1 MSCLSRLAL
10 ITLALIPLLGAAE
23 MARGQSGTTPLRSI
37 FGPSLQRSASAA
49 LAVMGYATVP
59 DGTASD
65 LSISQGEDSTGLLMG
80 QLGSG
85 FTLSESVPLYLEG
98 FIGYS
103 RYDPVFVATLG
114 NQTSRLPIRWN
125 SVSTTIGIGWSFPVT
140 DRLQLRPIL
149 NGSLGYLGSDLA
161 IAGNLL
167 QFLTGADIKL
177 LARGQLLAAGLGG
190 AMVLGWYDYR
200 PEWEFEAELRYS
212 RMQLQSIPGT
222 TEGLTYRADNGA
234 IGLWTRYRWP
244 TGREAFGRPVRYVL
258 EGLHSQ
264 FLNDQRG
271 ALGFDALTKLGGGLE
286 LDMGRQEMGA
296 AGLYLQRL
304 RLMGRIVFGE
314 NVSGYSIGLG
324 MSF

>member
-1 MSCLSRLAL
+1 MSWPRLAAV
-10 ITLALIPLLGAAE
+10 IVLALLPPLVVAAP
-23 MARGQSGTTPLRSI
+23 AHGQSQSRNWQSI
-37 FGPSLQRSASAA
+37 FGPSLQRTANSA

-65 LSISQGEDSTGLLMG
+65 LSISQGQDSTGLFMG
-80 QLGSG
+80 QLGTG

-98 FIGYS
+98 FLGYS
-103 RYDPVFVATLG
+103 RYDPLFVATLG
-114 NQTSRLPIRWN
+114 EQSTRLPIRWN
-125 SVSTTIGIGWSFPVT
+125 SVSTTIGIGWSFPIT
-140 DRLQLRPIL
+140 DRLQFRPIL

-161 IAGNLL
+161 VAGNVLEY
-167 QFLTGADIKL
+167 LTGVDIKL
-177 LARGQLLAAGLGG
+177 LDRGQLLAAGLGG
-190 AMVLGWYDYR
+190 AAVLAWYDYR
-200 PEWEFEAELRYS
+200 PDWEFEAELRYS

-222 TEGLTYRADNGA
+222 TDGLTYRAENGA

-264 FLNDQRG
+264 FLYDQRG
-271 ALGFDALTKLGGGLE
+271 ALGFNSLTKLGGGLE
-286 LDMGRQEMGA
+286 LDMGRQEIGA
-296 AGLYLQRL
+296 AGLYLQRV

-314 NVSGYSIGLG
+314 DVSGYSVGLG